1 MLLWLQNRQS
11 MHDYDFPF
19 AVVVLLAVPLYRII
33 ISTTGHGYS
42 SSARFLNEQNM
53 RPLSKEKQMP
63 NKRAHASKSSCAF
76 KNYHLFLLWCTCSPV
91 CISTLQHGIT
101 QRRHTNKSL
110 HKHVAQQISHVQWC
124 SVQAQIM
131 FLITVQWLQQ
141 SPGNICWGKW
151 DSCFPVQTQAHRHIN
166 TERYHEA
173 QAVSVCV
180 YVCIY
185 HKY

>member
-1 MLLWLQNRQS
+1 MDIVQ
-11 MHDYDFPF
+11 
-19 AVVVLLAVPLYRII
+19 V
-33 ISTTGHGYS
+33 
-42 SSARFLNEQNM
+42 SARFLNKQNM

-110 HKHVAQQISHVQWC
+110 HKHVAQQISHVQRC